1 MDFAKE
7 GDLVELASTQAKFF
21 IFELKAGQEFH
32 THRGIVMHDDLIG
45 KPFGSIIESHTGSY
59 FYLLEPGIAEL
70 VQSTKRSTQIMYP
83 KDIGYVLLR
92 LNIFPGCRVIEG
104 GTGSGGLTQVLA
116 TYVGPNGSV
125 ISYDSREEI
134 QKLAKKNL
142 TKLGLEE
149 RVEFINRD
157 ISEGFREK
165 DVDALFLDLPNP
177 YDQIEHVKKA
187 LKPGG
192 FFGALLPTTNQVTRL
207 LDALERQGFV
217 FIDACEIGLRFYQS
231 KSDKF
236 RPTDRMVAHTGYLI
250 FARSVFE
257 KK

>member
-134 QKLAKKNL
+134 QKLARK
-142 TKLGLEE
+142 
-149 RVEFINRD
+149 
-157 ISEGFREK
+157 IS
-165 DVDALFLDLPNP
+165 PN
-177 YDQIEHVKKA
+177 
-187 LKPGG
+187 
-192 FFGALLPTTNQVTRL
+192 
-207 LDALERQGFV
+207 
-217 FIDACEIGLRFYQS
+217 
-231 KSDKF
+231 
-236 RPTDRMVAHTGYLI
+236 
-250 FARSVFE
+250 
-257 KK
+257 